1 MTSELSRNL
10 YHSSITLEEKH
21 KALLAR
27 LPSTT
32 SSTPRSTPT
41 SSAAPTPEYKTTP
54 LPYLRSSRARRISLS
69 PSDLTLLADQNTE
82 LLLKVEKLESES
94 AQANLV
100 GRRRLEKLEKEID
113 VLREELDQHRSQS
126 DALQLEV
133 ESKGEEARKRKQ
145 EWNDRVRAH
154 RSNNSR
160 NPWSLGGEGGV
171 RNFAPS
177 GNRPVL
183 PSAILK
189 PILPTAPDT
198 VSPSQLDSDPPAPE
212 TTTTPLSPSQHA
224 RAIST
229 VSPPGESVLVAQLV
243 SKVHELEMAN
253 EQILESQRDTAT
265 KLQEAQKEAEGIRRL
280 YAFLDEQPDVELE
293 VVEDDVCESLPVHDR
308 NHTMR
313 FRSLR
318 RSIHGDLGQFL
329 APSLGK
335 GTEPGMEGAINSKG
349 HMNEAPLKARK
360 TVLGLFDTPSQLARD
375 GSEPAMMINNSPS
388 PALSCIDLPGGSLF
402 SSSHA
407 GSQRATLKSEL
418 GSDYGGDYAENHH
431 LRESSL
437 YNVFLSGPT
446 PSRPTT
452 PASQVCDAPSSSI
465 PFPDGPQSKPTDDAD
480 KTPRNALFKIPHQHR
495 LSDTIRS
502 RTNYWVT
509 KRFHYTTPVKRHN
522 RLQTAEV
529 DSSKDPVV
537 VSRPAVAQVAVQ
549 TTHSGTKEEDLAL
562 VRVATRHPLH
572 RTAEDSKPKRSRAMT
587 VVVELWL
594 WVQFMIIIMVFLWAV
609 TKRGPRS
616 VLRNAERVTKRV
628 E

>member
-1 MTSELSRNL
+1 LSMTSELSRNL

-27 LPSTT
+27 LPS
-32 SSTPRSTPT
+32 STPRSTPT
-41 SSAAPTPEYKTTP
+41 SSAAPTPEYKATP

-82 LLLKVEKLESES
+82 LLQKVEKLESES
-94 AQANLV
+94 AQANLA

-113 VLREELDQHRSQS
+113 VLREELDQHRSRS

-133 ESKGEEARKRKQ
+133 EFKSEEARKRRQ

-154 RSNNSR
+154 RSNNSGSS
-160 NPWSLGGEGGV
+160 WSFGGEEGGV

-177 GNRPVL
+177 GNRPVQ
-183 PSAILK
+183 PSAVLK

-198 VSPSQLDSDPPAPE
+198 VSPSQLDSDPPAE
-212 TTTTPLSPSQHA
+212 TTTTPLSPSQSA

-265 KLQEAQKEAEGIRRL
+265 KLQEAQMEAEGIRRL
-280 YAFLDEQPDVELE
+280 YAFLDEQPNVELE
-293 VVEDDVCESLPVHDR
+293 VVEDDVRESLPVHDL

-318 RSIHGDLGQFL
+318 RSIHGELGQFL
-329 APSLGK
+329 ASSFGK
-335 GTEPGMEGAINSKG
+335 GTEPGMEGAMNSNG
-349 HMNEAPLKARK
+349 PMNEAPLKARK

-375 GSEPAMMINNSPS
+375 GSEPAMMISDSPS
-388 PALSCIDLPGGSLF
+388 PALSCIDLPAGSLF
-402 SSSHA
+402 SSSRP

-446 PSRPTT
+446 PSRPAT
-452 PASQVCDAPSSSI
+452 PASPPCDAPISSI
-465 PFPDGPQSKPTDDAD
+465 PFPDRPQSKPDDLD
-480 KTPRNALFKIPHQHR
+480 KTPRNPSLKPAHQHR

-509 KRFHYTTPVKRHN
+509 KRFHYTTPIQRHN
-522 RLQTAEV
+522 RLQTFEV
-529 DSSKDPVV
+529 GSSKDLVA

-549 TTHSGTKEEDLAL
+549 TTPSDTREEDLAL
-562 VRVATRHPLH
+562 VRVTTRHPLH
-572 RTAEDSKPKRSRAMT
+572 RTTSEDSKPKKSRAMT

-594 WVQFMIIIMVFLWAV
+594 WVQFIIVIMVFLWAV

-616 VLRNAERVTKRV
+616 VLRNTERVAKRV

>member
-27 LPSTT
+27 LPPTT
-32 SSTPRSTPT
+32 SSTPRSTPC
-41 SSAAPTPEYKTTP
+41 SSAAQTPEYKTTP

-94 AQANLV
+94 AHANLA

-113 VLREELDQHRSQS
+113 VLREELDQHRSWS

-133 ESKGEEARKRKQ
+133 ESKSEEAMKRRQ

-154 RSNNSR
+154 RSNNSGSS
-160 NPWSLGGEGGV
+160 WSFGGEEGGV

-183 PSAILK
+183 PSAVLK
-189 PILPTAPDT
+189 PTFPTASDT
-198 VSPSQLDSDPPAPE
+198 VSPSQLDSDPPAGTSTIP
-212 TTTTPLSPSQHA
+212 PSSSQHS

-265 KLQEAQKEAEGIRRL
+265 KLQEAQMEAEGIRRL
-280 YAFLDEQPDVELE
+280 YAFLDEQPNVELE
-293 VVEDDVCESLPVHDR
+293 VVEEDDVRESLPIHDP

-329 APSLGK
+329 ASSFGK
-335 GTEPGMEGAINSKG
+335 GTEPGMEDAVNSNG
-349 HMNEAPLKARK
+349 PMNEAPLKARK

-388 PALSCIDLPGGSLF
+388 PALSCIDLPAGSLF
-402 SSSHA
+402 SSSRP
-407 GSQRATLKSEL
+407 GSQLATLKSEL
-418 GSDYGGDYAENHH
+418 GSDYGDDYAENHH

-446 PSRPTT
+446 PSRPAT
-452 PASQVCDAPSSSI
+452 PASQSRDAPISSI
-465 PFPDGPQSKPTDDAD
+465 PFPDRSQSKPSDDLD
-480 KTPRNALFKIPHQHR
+480 KTPRNPSFKPPHQHR

-509 KRFHYTTPVKRHN
+509 KRFHHTTPIKRHN
-522 RLQTAEV
+522 GLQTAEV
-529 DSSKDPVV
+529 GSSKDVV
-537 VSRPAVAQVAVQ
+537 TVSRPAVAQVAVQ
-549 TTHSGTKEEDLAL
+549 TTPSDAKEEDLAL
-562 VRVATRHPLH
+562 VRVTTRHPL
-572 RTAEDSKPKRSRAMT
+572 RREDTKPKRSRAMT

-594 WVQFMIIIMVFLWAV
+594 WVQFVIIVMVFLWAV

-616 VLRNAERVTKRV
+616 VLRNAERVAKRV